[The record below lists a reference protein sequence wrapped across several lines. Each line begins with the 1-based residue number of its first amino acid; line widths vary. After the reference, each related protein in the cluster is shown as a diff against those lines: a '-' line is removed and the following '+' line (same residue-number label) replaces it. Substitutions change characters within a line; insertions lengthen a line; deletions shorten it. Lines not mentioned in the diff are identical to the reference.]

1 VSGLNV
7 LGALDVFAN
16 PVDADLKLGFERN
29 WGRSRQA
36 RCPLCGDLVEYPG
49 QLPAVLLAGFTSD
62 QSAFGLIRSQG
73 TPPV

>member
-1 VSGLNV
+1 VSGLDV
-7 LGALDVFAN
+7 LGALDVLTN
-16 PVDADLKLGFERN
+16 PVDAHLKLRFERN
-29 WGRSRQA
+29 RGRSRQA

-62 QSAFGLIRSQG
+62 QSAFGLIGFQG